1 MNDSYSPFLELI
13 SVFIGIF
20 SIYTAFI
27 LAERIIDKRRSS
39 KTGWIYTVSFIFG
52 LGFYSMHLIEEL
64 GENNHFAYTYDLVQL
79 FVSLVIAVLSSFF
92 AFSILSVTTVTKR
105 KIIQST
111 LMLGLGLNAF
121 HYTATAAIK
130 QAVIIHFTS
139 FFFFLSLV
147 LSILF
152 AFIFINLLIQLKQN
166 SKVHRY
172 KYVISSIL
180 LGLTKYIMHF
190 TGSKAVTIIP
200 DNSPVLNG
208 IELFELVLIIALL
221 TLLIMVFAL
230 CLAFFDYRQLLSE
243 RRLMDQM
250 KESEERYRR
259 LVENSPES
267 IIVHDG
273 EEILFVN
280 ERCVQMAHASNKNE
294 LLGKKIM
301 DFIVPEYREMIKK
314 RLELLF
320 EGRDVK
326 PVELQLRTLSGTP
339 IDVEINGVRIFY
351 NQKPTIQLILRDLT
365 ERKKMIKE
373 LEASRQRLQ
382 SLFIHNPDGVY
393 SLDCKGFITEVNP
406 FLESMLGYSKE
417 ELVHMTF
424 QPIIDSKD
432 LDRAKEMFIKTVKGQ
447 SQSDEIIIIRKNG
460 EKIPVYI
467 TEFPIIVEN
476 EIIGVYGI
484 AKDISKLKDAQIK
497 MTELAFTD
505 QLTRLPNRTWFYKEF
520 ENLMER
526 AKKNEYSSALFQ
538 VDIDNFKIINDT
550 LGHHT
555 GDLFLR
561 KVADRVKNSFRKND
575 LIARMGGDEF
585 IIVQENL
592 PEEEVRRMAELI
604 LKEMTKPILVN
615 GHEIVTSISIGISL
629 FNNYTDDFETLLKQ
643 ADFAMYSAKE
653 KGKNNYQ
660 FFTDDLNE
668 KVIRRHQLEKA
679 LREAIHNNEFRLYYQ
694 PQIDIQT
701 GHLVGVEALLRWNPS
716 FGFVSPAEFIPIAE
730 ETGLIVPIGEWVI
743 REACRQVTR
752 WKKQGFQQVRVSVN
766 VSARQFSEND
776 FAKKILRILKEE
788 NMDPRDL
795 EIEITE
801 TVMLNVKDSL
811 IIIEELKKSGILF
824 AIDDFGTGYS
834 SLNVISAIEFD
845 TLKIDKSL
853 IDDIHNTRKV
863 SILNTI
869 LNAPRFGNMQIVI
882 EGIETEEQVQ
892 YLQSF
897 QVIGQGYYFGRPSPP
912 EMLDKLWKC

>member
-1 MNDSYSPFLELI
+1 MNNSYSPFLELI

-27 LAERIIDKRRSS
+27 LAERIIDKRRSNR
-39 KTGWIYTVSFIFG
+39 TGWIYTVSFIFG
-52 LGFYSMHLIEEL
+52 LGFFSMHLIGEL
-64 GENNHFAYTYDLVQL
+64 AEKASFAYTYDLVQL
-79 FVSLVIAVLSSFF
+79 FLSLVIAVLSSFF
-92 AFSILSVTTVTKR
+92 AFSILFLTTVTKR
-105 KIIQST
+105 NLIQST
-111 LMLGLGLNAF
+111 LILGLGLNVF
-121 HYTATAAIK
+121 HYTATMAIK

-139 FFFFLSLV
+139 FFFILSLV

-152 AFIFINLLIQLKQN
+152 SFICIKILIQLKQN
-166 SKVHRY
+166 SEVHRY
-172 KYVISSIL
+172 KYVVSSVL

-190 TGSKAVTIIP
+190 TGSEAVTIIP
-200 DNSPVLNG
+200 DNSPVIKR
-208 IELFELVLIIALL
+208 IELFELVLIISLF

-230 CLAFFDYRQLLSE
+230 CLAFVDYRQLLSE
-243 RRLMDQM
+243 RRLMNQV

-273 EEILFVN
+273 KEIIFVN

-301 DFIVPEYREMIKK
+301 DFIVPEYEGMIKK

-326 PVELQLRTLSGTP
+326 PVELQIMTLSGTP

-351 NQKPTIQLILRDLT
+351 NQKPVIQLILRDLT

-373 LEASRQRLQ
+373 LEVSRQRLQ
-382 SLFIHNPDGVY
+382 SLFVHNPDGVY
-393 SLDCKGFITEVNP
+393 SLDCNGFITEVNP
-406 FLESMLGYSKE
+406 YLESMLGYSKE
-417 ELVHMTF
+417 ELVRMTY
-424 QPIIDSKD
+424 QTIVDRKD
-432 LDRAKEMFIKTVKGQ
+432 LDRVKEMFIKTVKGQ
-447 SQSDEIIIIRKNG
+447 PQHDEITVICKNG
-460 EKIPVYI
+460 ARIPGYI

-484 AKDISKLKDAQIK
+484 AKDISTLKDAQLRMI
-497 MTELAFTD
+497 ELAFTD
-505 QLTRLPNRTWFYKEF
+505 QLTKLPNRTWLYKEF
-520 ENLMER
+520 ENLIER
-526 AKKNEYSSALFQ
+526 AQKHEYPTALFQ
-538 VDIDNFKIINDT
+538 IDVDNFKDINDT

-561 KVADRVKNSFRKND
+561 QIADRLKNSIRKDD

-592 PEEEVRRMAELI
+592 PEEEIKQVAELI
-604 LKEMTKPILVN
+604 LEEINKPILIN
-615 GHEIVTSISIGISL
+615 GHEIVTTLSIGITM
-629 FNNYTDDFETLLKQ
+629 FNVCTSDFETLLKQ

-679 LREAIHNNEFRLYYQ
+679 LHQAIHNNEFRLYYQ

-701 GHLVGVEALLRWNPS
+701 GHLVGVEALLRWNPP

-743 REACRQVTR
+743 REACRQVTK
-752 WKKQGFQQVRVSVN
+752 WKEQGFQQVRVSVN
-766 VSARQFSEND
+766 VSARQFREND
-776 FAKKILRILKEE
+776 FAKKIIRILKEE
-788 NMDPRDL
+788 NVEPRDL

-801 TVMLNVKDSL
+801 TVMLDVKDSL
-811 IIIEELKKSGILF
+811 IIIEELKKNGILF

-853 IDDIHNTRKV
+853 IDDVHNTRKL
-863 SILNTI
+863 SILNAI
-869 LNAPRFGNMQIVI
+869 LNAPRYGHTQIVV

-912 EMLDKLWKC
+912 EMLDKLWKR